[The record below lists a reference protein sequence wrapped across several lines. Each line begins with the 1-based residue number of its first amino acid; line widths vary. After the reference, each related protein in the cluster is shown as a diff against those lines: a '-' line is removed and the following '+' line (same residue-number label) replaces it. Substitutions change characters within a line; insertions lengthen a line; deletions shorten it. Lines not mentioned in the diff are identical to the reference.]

1 MWLFFLFIFLNSF
14 INFASPY
21 SIFVKISWRE
31 NGENG
36 QNYYKR
42 LAGEEDERFKLE
54 LTGYHFDNPIADI
67 NDTFQFEDLNEGP
80 FKLKIRIYGPIEVDI
95 GTIEEILENDTII
108 YIILRK
114 DTTKYIKYIKVN
126 GREDFFNSMINLFNN
141 LRVLIFI
148 WPTSPAESIKK
159 INNIMI
165 KCKDTVNSNF
175 VANFNSIVN
184 DDDGDEQY
192 KSTNYVKTLICPN
205 GEYTLLVDYK
215 VRKKY

>member
-1 MWLFFLFIFLNSF
+1 
-14 INFASPY
+14 
-21 SIFVKISWRE
+21 
-31 NGENG
+31 
-36 QNYYKR
+36 
-42 LAGEEDERFKLE
+42 
-54 LTGYHFDNPIADI
+54 
-67 NDTFQFEDLNEGP
+67 
-80 FKLKIRIYGPIEVDI
+80 VDI

-108 YIILRK
+108 YIIPRK
-114 DTTKYIKYIKVN
+114 DNTKYIKYIKVN

-148 WPTSPAESIKK
+148 WPTSPAESSKK

-165 KCKDTVNSNF
+165 KCKDTDNSNF

-215 VRKKY
+215 VRNKILINYICSNSNPLIYPFVPYIPLRNLILFETYIHIRLSLYS